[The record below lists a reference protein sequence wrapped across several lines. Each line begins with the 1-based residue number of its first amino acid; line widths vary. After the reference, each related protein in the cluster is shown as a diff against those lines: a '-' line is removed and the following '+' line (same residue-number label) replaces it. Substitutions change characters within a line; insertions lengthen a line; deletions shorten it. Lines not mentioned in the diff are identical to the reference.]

1 MNNDFALYMSLP
13 ETIFI
18 TTIRRFDDSSSDD
31 MKCGDL
37 NEQQLLSLGL
47 DNISA
52 KVDPYRLIRYD
63 VPLSNNY
70 NRLYG
75 EMHPLEVKGRPI
87 SHQECVEILF
97 DELKACSSEFTLFGW
112 GKYSHLIT
120 EMIDHFRYGNGSPF
134 YSLSLNDAYEQRII
148 ECGYKSPLVVI
159 KDTINSVFRN
169 NNNIGVQLNLL
180 QQIKLD
186 LRDSRL
192 SKFDR
197 KEDNYNGLGITVHD
211 IHAQQIDLIKFQKFA
226 IGWEAW
232 LHFQAQD
239 HFGLDTTDIT
249 NSVFNKF
256 QFFRIWFFLQRH
268 RNFAF
273 KPFFTNFMA
282 SVRVSE
288 Y

>member
-1 MNNDFALYMSLP
+1 
-13 ETIFI
+13 
-18 TTIRRFDDSSSDD
+18 
-31 MKCGDL
+31 
-37 NEQQLLSLGL
+37 
-47 DNISA
+47 
-52 KVDPYRLIRYD
+52 
-63 VPLSNNY
+63 
-70 NRLYG
+70 
-75 EMHPLEVKGRPI
+75 
-87 SHQECVEILF
+87 
-97 DELKACSSEFTLFGW
+97 
-112 GKYSHLIT
+112 
-120 EMIDHFRYGNGSPF
+120 
-134 YSLSLNDAYEQRII
+134 
-148 ECGYKSPLVVI
+148 
-159 KDTINSVFRN
+159 
-169 NNNIGVQLNLL
+169 
-180 QQIKLD
+180 
-186 LRDSRL
+186 
-192 SKFDR
+192 
-197 KEDNYNGLGITVHD
+197 VHD